1 METRQ
6 GYTLVETL
14 LVLAVLAIALTSSIP
29 AFSGL
34 LDRQRLRAAATA
46 LHDVFQA
53 AQGEALRRG
62 ATIGLSLRSDD
73 AQWCAAPSDSGAC
86 DCLQAGACRL
96 AGIESPVLDGARFP
110 GVRLD
115 TNFPAGAALFHPPR
129 GTATAGTAR
138 LENRAG
144 RAEVVVNGLGR
155 IRACASPAFERPPC

>member
-1 METRQ
+1 MEARH
-6 GYTLVETL
+6 GYTLIEAL
-14 LVLAVLAIALTSSIP
+14 LVMAVLAITLTSSIP

-53 AQGEALRRG
+53 AQSEALRRG
-62 ATIGLSLRSDD
+62 STIGISLRS
-73 AQWCAAPSDSGAC
+73 AEEHWCAAASDDGAC

-96 AGIESPVLDGARFP
+96 AGIESPVLDGTRFP

-138 LENRAG
+138 LQNRAG
-144 RAEVVVNGLGR
+144 RAEVVVNSLGR

>member
-1 METRQ
+1 MSARQ
-6 GYTLVETL
+6 GYTLVEAL
-14 LVLAVLAIALTSSIP
+14 LVMAVLAIALTSSIP

-53 AQGEALRRG
+53 AQSEALRRST
-62 ATIGLSLRSDD
+62 TIGINLRS
-73 AQWCAAPSDSGAC
+73 AEERWCVAPSDNGAC

-96 AGIESPVLDGARFP
+96 AGIDSPVLDGERFP
-110 GVRLD
+110 GVHLG
-115 TNFPAGAALFHPPR
+115 TNFPAGVALFHPPR

-144 RAEVVVNGLGR
+144 RAEVVVNSLGR